1 MIYIYIYISLE
12 MTRLFIDPGLIV
24 MRVCTPT
31 RDRDRISV
39 SSTKPLRWIVHYA
52 SDEIFWQK
60 IFHKRNWLRIVQ
72 FAKKNVI
79 NFLETYIFVHIEP
92 PPTDTHTQDLEKIFD
107 QNSFLRNFLESESY
121 NTQKIMF
128 WNIFLIL
135 IICL

>member
-1 MIYIYIYISLE
+1 MIHLLQNICWYIYIIYIYYICISLE
-12 MTRLFIDPGLIV
+12 MTRLFIHPGLIV
-24 MRVCTPT
+24 MRVYTPT

-92 PPTDTHTQDLEKIFD
+92 PPHRHTHPRLRKNFWPKFFSQK
-107 QNSFLRNFLESESY
+107 FLR
-121 NTQKIMF
+121 IGV
-128 WNIFLIL
+128 I
-135 IICL
+135 